1 MSSKGLKINFGML
14 AFILIASSI
23 YFIINYYIGKRTIQR
38 INHVFNIN
46 TTIFWVVFWIIALSY
61 VAAKILD
68 PYMPSRIT
76 NVFNIIG
83 VYYMAVIFYLLIF
96 FSLLDLV
103 KLFNK
108 RIHFIPNIIMNY
120 NNLSV
125 VISLV
130 TAVIMVLLI
139 SLGSFNAKNSYV
151 KNYNINVNKNARSL
165 SSLNIVMVSDIHLGD
180 LIENKRLKKMV
191 SEINELN
198 PDVVIIAGD
207 IVDSSIKPFLDKYMA
222 KEFKNIYSKY
232 GVYAALGNHDLM
244 MGNGDKITQALEE
257 EGNVQVLRD
266 KALLVNESF
275 YIVGRDDISIN
286 RVKGTRKPLEE
297 IIRDKDTN
305 LPVIVIDHT
314 PKAIEEAN
322 NIHADLMLCGHTH
335 RGQMIPNNLITSKMY
350 EIDHGYLKK
359 KDLNIVVSSGYGTWG
374 PPIRIG
380 SRSEIVNIKLNFKLP
395 N

>member
-14 AFILIASSI
+14 AFIIIASSI

-46 TTIFWVVFWIIALSY
+46 TTIFWIVFWIIALSY

-96 FSLLDLV
+96 FSLLDVV

-130 TAVIMVLLI
+130 TAIIMVLLI

-151 KNYNINVNKNARSL
+151 KNYNINVNKSAGDVSG
-165 SSLNIVMVSDIHLGD
+165 LNIVMVSDVHLGD

-207 IVDSSIKPFLDKYMA
+207 IVDSSIRPFLDKDMA

-244 MGNGDKITQALEE
+244 MGKGDEITQALEE

-275 YIVGRDDISIN
+275 YIVGRDDISIT
-286 RVKGTRKPLEE
+286 RVKGTRKPLKE
-297 IIRDKDTN
+297 IIRGKNTN

-322 NIHADLMLCGHTH
+322 NIQTDLMLCGHTH
-335 RGQMIPNNLITSKMY
+335 RGQMIPNNLITNKMY